1 MLFKHS
7 NAPTKDTPTED
18 VALAS
23 AEDNRWLLA
32 DLEAAQR
39 RNLYAAGSGD
49 RPRSPHR
56 WRSLFGMRR

>member
-1 MLFKHS
+1 MFFKHS
-7 NAPTKDTPTED
+7 NAPAKE
-18 VALAS
+18 VAQAS

-56 WRSLFGMRR
+56 WPSLFGKRR